1 MMLLNRIN
9 LNAKDHFQFRA
20 IVAFLNGRLEERA
33 SINWALKLRPDDNVK
48 RLALLF
54 IINKDGENIKEPWR
68 SAWHLIEESL
78 SNPEHHD
85 NDLSGAYIHMRLK
98 AGDRSGSIASAIVN
112 SVAPRLKVEAFSDL
126 HRYYQK
132 LSIHPKK
139 VAELFSVSVTS
150 GKLIDHSLLTEIQN
164 VKEPSFFVTLAI
176 FLNASITQGFD
187 IAKRLGWLDNSKL
200 WKLGEVRRV
209 YYITPSGSEEE
220 HEPDK
225 YNSGIAPSVKLLHTV
240 LARLVDID
248 ISNALE
254 LICYWK
260 YSKISVY
267 LRLWAA
273 FSRDYRITSPDDV
286 AEWLLSLDDSVFWKL
301 DEYPEIAELRAKRF
315 NEFTADD
322 QSKLISRIVTLPPRS
337 HWAKKANVK
346 EVRKRRYYYAVQELL
361 RIEIVGVSLP
371 KRGKKWL
378 DEHIVE
384 FPELQNMSS
393 IDYEFPQGVLVRHR
407 SSNPDSRFDFLSGLE
422 RLKSLEESLSS
433 ARRGWDD
440 NPSERASD
448 WVSAPGNSLKILR
461 DFESLSLSDFAFPKV
476 LDSFC
481 RVHFPNN
488 GTDAIVANGNLQ
500 TCNRVLSLLI
510 TLSTPILY
518 KLIQG
523 ITSWLSFWSQQV
535 ANSSEGLSF
544 CLKLWPIAVEITNAE
559 QPAGKNVFFETNY
572 ASSEELTW
580 GKDET
585 QHNPPDTLSTS
596 AGQLVG
602 VFLATCPNL
611 SKSPRPFDTPGVLRT
626 MRDTLINTDGRS
638 GLIARLRMIEW
649 LPYFLEADSEWT
661 NEHFIKPL
669 DADDQEAIFLWQ
681 AVAGQTRFQPVLEI
695 IGDSMM
701 KRISDARIDRVYRQ
715 SFIFS
720 LVIESLRAFL
730 EDRNPVVQIQKMIR
744 SLDDE
749 DRAYAADAIQIFV
762 RDVTHSSKNVNIL
775 LSHDHVFRYAAK
787 PFLKEV
793 WPQEQSLSTS
803 GVSRALA
810 NLPATA
816 KQAFVEAVDVIER
829 FLLQFDCWSLSDYG
843 LFESQLLIIDD
854 EEKAEACLRLLDHT
868 IGTNEKAVVPF
879 DLSDALD
886 HSCRIAPKLQK
897 DARFRRLETL
907 ARRR

>member
-1 MMLLNRIN
+1 MLFNRLN
-9 LNAKDHFQFRA
+9 LNEKEHFEFRA

-33 SINWALKLRPDDNVK
+33 SIDWALKLRPDDNVK
-48 RLALLF
+48 RQALLF
-54 IINKDGENIKEPWR
+54 IINKDGENIKEPYR

-78 SNPEHHD
+78 STPANHD
-85 NDLSGAYIHMRLK
+85 NDLSGAYIHKRLK
-98 AGDRSGSIASAIVN
+98 AGDRSGSIITAITDN
-112 SVAPRLKVEAFSDL
+112 VAPRLKVKPFSDFEL
-126 HRYYQK
+126 RYQK
-132 LSIHPKK
+132 PSMHPKK
-139 VAELFSVSVTS
+139 VEELFRISVKS
-150 GKLIDHSLLTEIQN
+150 GKRVDHSFIGDIGD
-164 VKEPSFFVTLAI
+164 VKEISFLVSLAI
-176 FLNASITQGFD
+176 CLNAAITRGFD
-187 IAKRLGWLDNSKL
+187 TAKRLGWLDDSQS
-200 WKLGEVRRV
+200 WKLGEVHRV
-209 YYITPSGSEEE
+209 YYVSPSRSEDD

-225 YNSGIAPSVKLLHTV
+225 YNEGVAPSVKMLHTAI
-240 LARLVDID
+240 ARLADLD
-248 ISNALE
+248 ISKALE
-254 LICYWK
+254 LIRYWK
-260 YSKISVY
+260 LSTISVY

-286 AEWLLSLDDSVFWKL
+286 AEWLISLDDSFFWKV

-322 QSKLISRIVTLPPRS
+322 QSKLISRIVTLPPRI
-337 HWAKKANVK
+337 HWSKKANAK
-346 EVRKRRYYYAVQELL
+346 EVRKRRYYYAVRELR
-361 RIEIVGVSLP
+361 RIEIVGVSIP

-378 DEHIVE
+378 NEHIVE
-384 FPELQNMSS
+384 FPELQEMAS
-393 IDYEFPQGVLVRHR
+393 IDYEFPLGVLVRHR

-448 WVSAPGNSLKILR
+448 WVSAPGNSLKILD
-461 DFESLSLSDFAFPKV
+461 DFELLSLSGFVFPEV
-476 LDSFC
+476 LDSFF
-481 RVHFPNN
+481 RVHSPVN
-488 GTDAIVANGNLQ
+488 GTDAIVAKGNLQ
-500 TCNRVLSLLI
+500 TCNRLLSILI
-510 TLSTPILY
+510 NQPETILY
-518 KLIQG
+518 KSIQG
-523 ITSWLSFWSQQV
+523 ITSWLDFWKQQV
-535 ANSSEGLSF
+535 ARSSEGLSL
-544 CLKLWPIAVEITNAE
+544 CLRLWPIAVEVTNTE
-559 QPAGKNVFFETNY
+559 QPVAANGFFDTNY
-572 ASSEELTW
+572 NSSKELLPGTY
-580 GKDET
+580 ET
-585 QHNPPDTLSTS
+585 KRNPPDTLNTPT
-596 AGQLVG
+596 GKLVG
-602 VFLATCPNL
+602 VFLTACPNL

-649 LPYFLEADSEWT
+649 LPYFLEADSDWT
-661 NEHFIKPL
+661 NEHLIKPL

-701 KRISDARIDRVYRQ
+701 KRVSDARIDRVYRQ

-720 LVIESLRAFL
+720 LVIESLHAFL

-762 RDVTHSSKNVNIL
+762 RDVSHSRKNVNIPF
-775 LSHDHVFRYAAK
+775 SPDEVFRHAAK
-787 PFLKEV
+787 RFLKEV

-803 GVSRALA
+803 GVGCALA

-816 KQAFVEAVDVIER
+816 KQAFVDAVDVIER
-829 FLLQFDCWSLSDYG
+829 FLLPFDCWSLHDYG

-868 IGTNEKAVVPF
+868 IGTNEKAIVPF
-879 DLSDALD
+879 DLCDALD
-886 HSCRIAPKLQK
+886 HIRKIAPKHTK
-897 DARFRRLETL
+897 DSRFHRLETL

>member
-1 MMLLNRIN
+1 MLFNRLN
-9 LNAKDHFQFRA
+9 LNEKEYFEFRA

-33 SINWALKLRPDDNVK
+33 SIDWALKLRLNDNVK
-48 RLALLF
+48 RMALLF

-78 SNPEHHD
+78 TNPENHD
-85 NDLSGAYIHMRLK
+85 NDLSGAYIHKRLK
-98 AGDRSGSIASAIVN
+98 AGDRSGSIIKAIVEC
-112 SVAPRLKVEAFSDL
+112 VTPRIKAEPFSDL
-126 HRYYQK
+126 QLRYQK

-139 VAELFSVSVTS
+139 IEELYTISVKS
-150 GKLIDHSLLTEIQN
+150 GKLVDHSFIGDIEN
-164 VKEPSFFVTLAI
+164 VKETSFLVSLAI
-176 FLNASITQGFD
+176 YLNAAITRGFD
-187 IAKRLGWLDNSKL
+187 VARRLGWLDNSQL
-200 WKLGEVRRV
+200 WKLGEVHRV
-209 YYITPSGSEEE
+209 YYVSSSRSEDD

-225 YNSGIAPSVKLLHTV
+225 YNEGVAPSVKMLHTAI
-240 LARLVDID
+240 ARLVDLD
-248 ISNALE
+248 ISKALG
-254 LICYWK
+254 LIRYWK
-260 YSKISVY
+260 HSTISVY

-273 FSRDYRITSPDDV
+273 FSRDSRITSPHDV
-286 AEWLLSLDDSVFWKL
+286 AEWLILLDDSFFWKV

-315 NEFTADD
+315 NDFSIDD

-346 EVRKRRYYYAVQELL
+346 EVRKRRYYYAVRELR
-361 RIEIVGVSLP
+361 RIEITGASLP
-371 KRGKKWL
+371 NRAQVWQDKFL
-378 DEHIVE
+378 VD
-384 FPELQNMSS
+384 FPELKQMLS
-393 IDYEFPQGVLVRHR
+393 IDYEFPQGVIARYR
-407 SSNPDSRFDFLSGLE
+407 FSNPDSRFDFLSGLD
-422 RLKSLEESLSS
+422 RLKSLEESFSS
-433 ARRGWDD
+433 ARRGLDD

-559 QPAGKNVFFETNY
+559 QPAGKNVFFDTNY
-572 ASSEELTW
+572 ASSEEHTW

-585 QHNPPDTLSTS
+585 QHNPPDTLNTS

-602 VFLATCPNL
+602 VFLAACPNL

-638 GLIARLRMIEW
+638 GLIARLRMIKW

-787 PFLKEV
+787 PFLEKV
-793 WPQEQSLSTS
+793 WPQEISLSTS

-886 HSCRIAPKLQK
+886 HIRRIAPKLQK